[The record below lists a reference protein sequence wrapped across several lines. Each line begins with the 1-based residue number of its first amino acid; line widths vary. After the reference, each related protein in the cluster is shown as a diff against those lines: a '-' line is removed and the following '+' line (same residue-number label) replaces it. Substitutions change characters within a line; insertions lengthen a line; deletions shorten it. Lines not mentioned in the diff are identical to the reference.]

1 VIEERAGDVRAA
13 NTFEEAEEPD
23 AVVMEVVVQAVDDG
37 ADPAQNFSRLTI
49 AGQIGF
55 DLAVLVKRV
64 VRFEARLDVYEQRRN
79 PGRIRGLN
87 LPREA
92 QKLPKI
98 PRRVNW

>member
-1 VIEERAGDVRAA
+1 VIEERAGDIGAG
-13 NTFEEAEEPD
+13 NTFEEAEKPD

-37 ADPAQNFSRLTI
+37 ADPAQDFSGFPV
-49 AGQIGF
+49 AGQIRF
-55 DLAVLVKRV
+55 DLAVLVERV
-64 VRFEARLDVYEQRRN
+64 VPFETRLDVYEQRGN

-98 PRRVNW
+98 PRRVNR